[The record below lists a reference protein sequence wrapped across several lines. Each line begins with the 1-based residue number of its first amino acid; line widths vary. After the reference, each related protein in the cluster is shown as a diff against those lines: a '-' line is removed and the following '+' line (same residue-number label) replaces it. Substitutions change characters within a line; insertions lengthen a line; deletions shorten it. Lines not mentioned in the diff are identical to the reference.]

1 MEHREQVGPL
11 EEGAGGEELLVRVR
25 VRLRLRL
32 RVRLSGEELLRGD
45 EGYAQHV
52 AEEHDLVRVRVRVR
66 ARARARARARV
77 RANPKPSPK
86 PGSMTSITRHRWK
99 TSVSI
104 DSTETDCWPALG
116 GGEVVRARI

>member
-11 EEGAGGEELLVRVR
+11 EEGAGGEELL
-25 VRLRLRL
+25 
-32 RVRLSGEELLRGD
+32 GGD

-52 AEEHDLVRVRVRVR
+52 AEEHDLVRVRDRVR
-66 ARARARARARV
+66 ARVRVVARV

-86 PGSMTSITRHRWK
+86 PRSMTSITRHRWK